1 MKETVEARAV
11 KIAARIMQA
20 AGLCRYD
27 SVEKCRRAKVD
38 ERTCDKCIRAWLLS
52 KARSELR
59 VKEERRQCI
68 NRYRFSGWNAI

>member
-27 SVEKCRRAKVD
+27 SYAKCRRVECD
-38 ERTCDKCIRAWLLS
+38 EDVCTKCIAKWLLN
-52 KARSELR
+52 KAKKELE
-59 VKEERRQCI
+59 VK
-68 NRYRFSGWNAI
+68 YGK